1 MSLSSKLLGKT
12 QQDKAFMN
20 VLLSVA
26 PNKSEYYTQSGKKAF
41 SNEYMLKVPNSLS
54 VTRNATLLG
63 TAFDYLARFRI
74 AKFIKSKYVTSGLV
88 SHKGMYKLEDVPT
101 INEYH
106 FNKYLSW
113 VEQVEKVVMGRAQL
127 AELYEVAVRLAML
140 EQIVRARINPS
151 TVDLDYLFND
161 PVPGDVI
168 RELEMMIHLFEENF
182 MIPEVIKKNS
192 SVSFNPHFGVSSLL
206 VEGADADIYINGT
219 LYDFK
224 TTKDHS
230 LKRKDNLQMIAYYLL
245 DELSYYAGS
254 EEFEFGDY
262 HSIDRVAFYKARYGE
277 IEYYDVQK
285 HFTPEVLKETLI
297 ELTKTFEGNE
307 GNLKRY
313 VGIGDVA
320 EVLNRLTQV
329 RNGSFEI
336 VTLPTTHS

>member
-12 QQDKAFMN
+12 QQDKNFMN

-26 PNKSEYYTQSGKKAF
+26 PNKNDYYTQSGKKAF
-41 SNEYMLKVPNSLS
+41 SNDYILKVPNNLS
-54 VTRNATLLG
+54 VMQNSTLLG

-74 AKFIKSKYVTSGLV
+74 AKLIKSEYVTSGLM
-88 SHKGMYKLEDVPT
+88 SYQGMYKLKDLPN

-106 FNKYLSW
+106 FNKYLPW
-113 VEQVEKVVMGRAQL
+113 VEKIEKVVMGRAQL
-127 AELYEVAVRLAML
+127 AELYEIAVRLAML
-140 EQIVRARINPS
+140 EQIARARINPS

-161 PVPGDVI
+161 PVPGDVV
-168 RELEMMIHLFEENF
+168 RELEMMMYLFEENF

-192 SVSFNPHFGVSSLL
+192 SVSFNPHFGASSLL
-206 VEGADADIYINGT
+206 VEGADADVYINGT

-224 TTKDHS
+224 TTKDNS
-230 LKRKDNLQMIAYYLL
+230 LKKKDNLQLIAYYLL

-254 EEFEFGDY
+254 EEFDFGDY
-262 HSIDRVAFYKARYGE
+262 HSIERVAFYKARYGE

-307 GNLKRY
+307 GNFRRY
-313 VGIGDVA
+313 VGIGDVD

-329 RNGSFEI
+329 RNGSFDI
-336 VTLPTTHS
+336 VTLPTHS